1 MIKSLGDRVCW
12 HTHHGNYFTI
22 ELVTQ
27 EGEVIEYEVYFD
39 VTRASRKGWLNLIVQ
54 TAYVRT
60 EDYKTTQPRK
70 RRIRLD
76 VVAYNTQLR
85 KPIKRPR

>member
-60 EDYKTTQPRK
+60 EDYKCVIQS
-70 RRIRLD
+70 IRPPNPMQTGHLIQSIP
-76 VVAYNTQLR
+76 ATL
-85 KPIKRPR
+85 